1 MIPYDDISTFFHG
14 YIEQLSL
21 SVDDIADVTGSAAS
35 LATQTI
41 INEKKL
47 IVCGVGPDAAGA
59 GLLTELLQQGLYRER
74 PAIPAI
80 ELTSRH
86 ITSLDPGVGWL
97 TQQLTALGQPG
108 DLAILYATS
117 LTQVDL
123 EFLSSAI
130 AKRNLTSIWVG
141 AQGTGPSLAFPG
153 ADRATA
159 LALSQ
164 CCSICLAKLID
175 ISLFGTLEDNMYKRL
190 FIILSLTYL
199 TGCGTVL
206 ATFESNSIE
215 NEPGERSLAEQVLD
229 ESIETKAIV
238 NIRAA
243 NAAFDDLGFL
253 VVSYNGYVLIAGE
266 VPDQG
271 LKDEASNVVR
281 EIEGVRR
288 IYNELAIGPKSTSGT
303 EANDVWLTTK
313 IKTALLTDSEVPSL
327 RVKVVTE
334 NSVVYLMGL
343 LSTEEANRTAAAAA
357 EVDGVKRVVRLFE
370 LI

>member
-1 MIPYDDISTFFHG
+1 VS
-14 YIEQLSL
+14 
-21 SVDDIADVTGSAAS
+21 SV
-35 LATQTI
+35 
-41 INEKKL
+41 
-47 IVCGVGPDAAGA
+47 
-59 GLLTELLQQGLYRER
+59 
-74 PAIPAI
+74 
-80 ELTSRH
+80 
-86 ITSLDPGVGWL
+86 
-97 TQQLTALGQPG
+97 
-108 DLAILYATS
+108 
-117 LTQVDL
+117 
-123 EFLSSAI
+123 
-130 AKRNLTSIWVG
+130 
-141 AQGTGPSLAFPG
+141 
-153 ADRATA
+153 
-159 LALSQ
+159 
-164 CCSICLAKLID
+164 
-175 ISLFGTLEDNMYKRL
+175 YKRI
-190 FIILSLTYL
+190 FMILSLTYL
-199 TGCGTVL
+199 TGCGSVL

-215 NEPGERSLAEQVLD
+215 DEPGERSLAEQVLD

-266 VPDQG
+266 VPNQG
-271 LKDEASNVVR
+271 LKDEASAVVR

-288 IYNELAIGPKSTSGT
+288 IYNELVIGPKSTSGT

-357 EVDGVKRVVRLFE
+357 DVDGVTRVVRLFE

>member
-1 MIPYDDISTFFHG
+1 MI
-14 YIEQLSL
+14 L
-21 SVDDIADVTGSAAS
+21 
-35 LATQTI
+35 
-41 INEKKL
+41 
-47 IVCGVGPDAAGA
+47 C
-59 GLLTELLQQGLYRER
+59 
-74 PAIPAI
+74 
-80 ELTSRH
+80 
-86 ITSLDPGVGWL
+86 
-97 TQQLTALGQPG
+97 
-108 DLAILYATS
+108 
-117 LTQVDL
+117 
-123 EFLSSAI
+123 
-130 AKRNLTSIWVG
+130 
-141 AQGTGPSLAFPG
+141 
-153 ADRATA
+153 
-159 LALSQ
+159 
-164 CCSICLAKLID
+164 
-175 ISLFGTLEDNMYKRL
+175 
-190 FIILSLTYL
+190 LTYL
-199 TGCGTVL
+199 TGCGSIL

-215 NEPGERSLAEQVLD
+215 DEPGERSLAEQVLD

-266 VPDQG
+266 VPNQG
-271 LKDEASNVVR
+271 LKDEASAVVR

-288 IYNELAIGPKSTSGT
+288 IYNELVIGPKSTSGT

-357 EVDGVKRVVRLFE
+357 DVDGVTRVVRLFE

>member
-1 MIPYDDISTFFHG
+1 MS
-14 YIEQLSL
+14 
-21 SVDDIADVTGSAAS
+21 SV
-35 LATQTI
+35 
-41 INEKKL
+41 
-47 IVCGVGPDAAGA
+47 
-59 GLLTELLQQGLYRER
+59 
-74 PAIPAI
+74 
-80 ELTSRH
+80 
-86 ITSLDPGVGWL
+86 
-97 TQQLTALGQPG
+97 
-108 DLAILYATS
+108 
-117 LTQVDL
+117 
-123 EFLSSAI
+123 
-130 AKRNLTSIWVG
+130 
-141 AQGTGPSLAFPG
+141 
-153 ADRATA
+153 
-159 LALSQ
+159 
-164 CCSICLAKLID
+164 
-175 ISLFGTLEDNMYKRL
+175 YKRI
-190 FIILSLTYL
+190 FMILSLTYL
-199 TGCGTVL
+199 TGCGSIL

-215 NEPGERSLAEQVLD
+215 DEPGERSLAEQVLD

-266 VPDQG
+266 VPNQG
-271 LKDEASNVVR
+271 LKDEASAVVR

-288 IYNELAIGPKSTSGT
+288 IYNELVIGPKSTSGT

-357 EVDGVKRVVRLFE
+357 DVDGVTRVVRLFE

>member
-1 MIPYDDISTFFHG
+1 M
-14 YIEQLSL
+14 
-21 SVDDIADVTGSAAS
+21 
-35 LATQTI
+35 
-41 INEKKL
+41 
-47 IVCGVGPDAAGA
+47 
-59 GLLTELLQQGLYRER
+59 
-74 PAIPAI
+74 
-80 ELTSRH
+80 
-86 ITSLDPGVGWL
+86 
-97 TQQLTALGQPG
+97 
-108 DLAILYATS
+108 
-117 LTQVDL
+117 
-123 EFLSSAI
+123 
-130 AKRNLTSIWVG
+130 
-141 AQGTGPSLAFPG
+141 
-153 ADRATA
+153 
-159 LALSQ
+159 
-164 CCSICLAKLID
+164 
-175 ISLFGTLEDNMYKRL
+175 
-190 FIILSLTYL
+190 ILSLTYL
-199 TGCGTVL
+199 TGCGSIL

-215 NEPGERSLAEQVLD
+215 DEPGERSLAEQVLD

-266 VPDQG
+266 VPNQG
-271 LKDEASNVVR
+271 LKDEASSVIR

-288 IYNELAIGPKSTSGT
+288 IYNELVIGPKSTSGT

-357 EVDGVKRVVRLFE
+357 DVDGVTRVVRLFE

>member
-1 MIPYDDISTFFHG
+1 MS
-14 YIEQLSL
+14 
-21 SVDDIADVTGSAAS
+21 SV
-35 LATQTI
+35 
-41 INEKKL
+41 
-47 IVCGVGPDAAGA
+47 
-59 GLLTELLQQGLYRER
+59 
-74 PAIPAI
+74 
-80 ELTSRH
+80 
-86 ITSLDPGVGWL
+86 
-97 TQQLTALGQPG
+97 
-108 DLAILYATS
+108 
-117 LTQVDL
+117 
-123 EFLSSAI
+123 
-130 AKRNLTSIWVG
+130 
-141 AQGTGPSLAFPG
+141 
-153 ADRATA
+153 
-159 LALSQ
+159 
-164 CCSICLAKLID
+164 
-175 ISLFGTLEDNMYKRL
+175 YKRI
-190 FIILSLTYL
+190 FMILSLTYL
-199 TGCGTVL
+199 TGCGSIL

-215 NEPGERSLAEQVLD
+215 DEPGERSLAEQVLD

-266 VPDQG
+266 VPNQG
-271 LKDEASNVVR
+271 LKDEASAVVR

-288 IYNELAIGPKSTSGT
+288 IYNELVIGPKSTSGT

-357 EVDGVKRVVRLFE
+357 DVDGVTRVVRMFE

>member
-1 MIPYDDISTFFHG
+1 MSP
-14 YIEQLSL
+14 
-21 SVDDIADVTGSAAS
+21 
-35 LATQTI
+35 
-41 INEKKL
+41 
-47 IVCGVGPDAAGA
+47 
-59 GLLTELLQQGLYRER
+59 
-74 PAIPAI
+74 
-80 ELTSRH
+80 
-86 ITSLDPGVGWL
+86 
-97 TQQLTALGQPG
+97 
-108 DLAILYATS
+108 
-117 LTQVDL
+117 
-123 EFLSSAI
+123 
-130 AKRNLTSIWVG
+130 
-141 AQGTGPSLAFPG
+141 
-153 ADRATA
+153 
-159 LALSQ
+159 
-164 CCSICLAKLID
+164 
-175 ISLFGTLEDNMYKRL
+175 MYKRL

-229 ESIETKAIV
+229 GSIETKAIV

>member
-1 MIPYDDISTFFHG
+1 MS
-14 YIEQLSL
+14 
-21 SVDDIADVTGSAAS
+21 SV
-35 LATQTI
+35 
-41 INEKKL
+41 
-47 IVCGVGPDAAGA
+47 
-59 GLLTELLQQGLYRER
+59 
-74 PAIPAI
+74 
-80 ELTSRH
+80 
-86 ITSLDPGVGWL
+86 
-97 TQQLTALGQPG
+97 
-108 DLAILYATS
+108 
-117 LTQVDL
+117 
-123 EFLSSAI
+123 
-130 AKRNLTSIWVG
+130 
-141 AQGTGPSLAFPG
+141 
-153 ADRATA
+153 
-159 LALSQ
+159 
-164 CCSICLAKLID
+164 
-175 ISLFGTLEDNMYKRL
+175 YKRI
-190 FIILSLTYL
+190 FMILCLTYL
-199 TGCGTVL
+199 TGCGSIL

-215 NEPGERSLAEQVLD
+215 DEPGERSLAEQVLD

-266 VPDQG
+266 VPNQG
-271 LKDEASNVVR
+271 LKDEASAVLR

-288 IYNELAIGPKSTSGT
+288 IYNELVIGPKSTSGT

-357 EVDGVKRVVRLFE
+357 DVDGVTRVVRLFE

>member
-1 MIPYDDISTFFHG
+1 M
-14 YIEQLSL
+14 
-21 SVDDIADVTGSAAS
+21 
-35 LATQTI
+35 
-41 INEKKL
+41 
-47 IVCGVGPDAAGA
+47 
-59 GLLTELLQQGLYRER
+59 
-74 PAIPAI
+74 
-80 ELTSRH
+80 
-86 ITSLDPGVGWL
+86 
-97 TQQLTALGQPG
+97 
-108 DLAILYATS
+108 
-117 LTQVDL
+117 
-123 EFLSSAI
+123 SSI
-130 AKRNLTSIWVG
+130 
-141 AQGTGPSLAFPG
+141 
-153 ADRATA
+153 
-159 LALSQ
+159 
-164 CCSICLAKLID
+164 
-175 ISLFGTLEDNMYKRL
+175 YKRI
-190 FIILSLTYL
+190 FMILSLTYL
-199 TGCGTVL
+199 TGCGSIL

-215 NEPGERSLAEQVLD
+215 DEPGERSLAEQVLD

-266 VPDQG
+266 VPNQG
-271 LKDEASNVVR
+271 LKDEASAVVR

-288 IYNELAIGPKSTSGT
+288 IYNELVIGPKSTSGT

-357 EVDGVKRVVRLFE
+357 DVDGVTRVVRLFE

>member
-1 MIPYDDISTFFHG
+1 MS
-14 YIEQLSL
+14 
-21 SVDDIADVTGSAAS
+21 SV
-35 LATQTI
+35 
-41 INEKKL
+41 
-47 IVCGVGPDAAGA
+47 
-59 GLLTELLQQGLYRER
+59 
-74 PAIPAI
+74 
-80 ELTSRH
+80 
-86 ITSLDPGVGWL
+86 
-97 TQQLTALGQPG
+97 
-108 DLAILYATS
+108 
-117 LTQVDL
+117 
-123 EFLSSAI
+123 
-130 AKRNLTSIWVG
+130 
-141 AQGTGPSLAFPG
+141 
-153 ADRATA
+153 
-159 LALSQ
+159 
-164 CCSICLAKLID
+164 
-175 ISLFGTLEDNMYKRL
+175 YKRI
-190 FIILSLTYL
+190 FMILSLTYL
-199 TGCGTVL
+199 TGCGSIL

-215 NEPGERSLAEQVLD
+215 DEPGERSLAEQVLD

-266 VPDQG
+266 VPNQG
-271 LKDEASNVVR
+271 LKDEASAVLR

-288 IYNELAIGPKSTSGT
+288 IYNELVIGPKSTSGT

-357 EVDGVKRVVRLFE
+357 DVDGVTRVVRLFE

>member
-1 MIPYDDISTFFHG
+1 
-14 YIEQLSL
+14 
-21 SVDDIADVTGSAAS
+21 V
-35 LATQTI
+35 
-41 INEKKL
+41 
-47 IVCGVGPDAAGA
+47 
-59 GLLTELLQQGLYRER
+59 
-74 PAIPAI
+74 
-80 ELTSRH
+80 
-86 ITSLDPGVGWL
+86 
-97 TQQLTALGQPG
+97 
-108 DLAILYATS
+108 
-117 LTQVDL
+117 
-123 EFLSSAI
+123 
-130 AKRNLTSIWVG
+130 
-141 AQGTGPSLAFPG
+141 
-153 ADRATA
+153 
-159 LALSQ
+159 
-164 CCSICLAKLID
+164 
-175 ISLFGTLEDNMYKRL
+175 YKRI
-190 FIILSLTYL
+190 FMILSLTYL
-199 TGCGTVL
+199 TGCGSIL

-215 NEPGERSLAEQVLD
+215 DEPGERSLAEQVLD

-266 VPDQG
+266 VPNQG
-271 LKDEASNVVR
+271 LKDEASAVVR

-288 IYNELAIGPKSTSGT
+288 IYNELVIGPKSTSGT

-357 EVDGVKRVVRLFE
+357 DVDGVTRVVRLFE

>member
-1 MIPYDDISTFFHG
+1 VS
-14 YIEQLSL
+14 
-21 SVDDIADVTGSAAS
+21 SV
-35 LATQTI
+35 
-41 INEKKL
+41 
-47 IVCGVGPDAAGA
+47 
-59 GLLTELLQQGLYRER
+59 
-74 PAIPAI
+74 
-80 ELTSRH
+80 
-86 ITSLDPGVGWL
+86 
-97 TQQLTALGQPG
+97 
-108 DLAILYATS
+108 
-117 LTQVDL
+117 
-123 EFLSSAI
+123 
-130 AKRNLTSIWVG
+130 
-141 AQGTGPSLAFPG
+141 
-153 ADRATA
+153 
-159 LALSQ
+159 
-164 CCSICLAKLID
+164 
-175 ISLFGTLEDNMYKRL
+175 YKRI
-190 FIILSLTYL
+190 FMILSLTYL
-199 TGCGTVL
+199 TGCGSIL

-215 NEPGERSLAEQVLD
+215 DEPGERSLAEQVLD

-266 VPDQG
+266 VPNQG
-271 LKDEASNVVR
+271 LKDEASAVVR

-288 IYNELAIGPKSTSGT
+288 IYNELVIGPKSTSGT

-357 EVDGVKRVVRLFE
+357 DVDGVTRVVRLFE